1 MKFRKG
7 SLYAKFVKKKFK
19 YHRDIKK
26 HYISEHSSE
35 ELQKNG
41 ISVKSLRKRLNKR
54 ENKMLS
60 KSDVEAYIEKEEE
73 KRALQIDENIL
84 EKVEEM
90 RFTFPFI

>member
-1 MKFRKG
+1 
-7 SLYAKFVKKKFK
+7 
-19 YHRDIKK
+19 
-26 HYISEHSSE
+26 
-35 ELQKNG
+35 
-41 ISVKSLRKRLNKR
+41 
-54 ENKMLS
+54 MLS